1 MKEGASIMGKL
12 CTSCGTALNEGAKF
26 CTKCGANAAPVP
38 EESGARSEQAA
49 PKHGAVLTKVEK
61 QIKNEVKTKASAY
74 VQSVLSDRVP
84 AFQSAGELAL
94 PSELSPSLG
103 DFAGEGLLSLL
114 KSGFRGLAGGF
125 KKTLGN
131 KKRLLVV
138 IALAVVWLLVNLLA
152 AFDIFS
158 LPVRIL
164 SWLTAAR
171 GSLIGG
177 SIGKG
182 LVAAL
187 FAQVIADKGMLQSLK
202 GGVGKLATTF
212 KGGKKSYVLLLL
224 GAGSG
229 LIVCNLM
236 ISSNLQNS
244 MICIAGFALSVKA
257 LTKNGFLQRL
267 ISELIPKSNNV
278 TVTAVMSGWALG
290 FAMFMVASLVP
301 GRYNGYVF
309 GLLLLIAG
317 GIFLAVVKN
326 KKTNY

>member
-1 MKEGASIMGKL
+1 MGKL

-38 EESGARSEQAA
+38 EESGARSEQAV

-74 VQSVLSDRVP
+74 AQSVLSDRVP

-152 AFDIFS
+152 AFDIFP
-158 LPVRIL
+158 LPVRGL

-187 FAQVIADKGMLQSLK
+187 FAQVIADKGMLKSIKSGMSQLVSGIK
-202 GGVGKLATTF
+202 SGKQA
-212 KGGKKSYVLLLL
+212 YAPLLM

-229 LIVCNLM
+229 LIACNLM
-236 ISSNLQNS
+236 ISSNLQNA
-244 MICIAGFALSVKA
+244 MVCIAGFALSAKA
-257 LTKNGFLQRL
+257 LAGNGFLRRL
-267 ISELIPKSNNV
+267 TSALLPKANGSA
-278 TVTAVMSGWALG
+278 VTALMSGWTLG
-290 FAMFMVASLVP
+290 FAAFTAVSLLP
-301 GRYNGYVF
+301 GGGNGYLL

-317 GIFLAVVKN
+317 RILLAVGKN
-326 KKTNY
+326 KKEVSPQ

>member
-1 MKEGASIMGKL
+1 MMGKL
-12 CTSCGTALNEGAKF
+12 CTSCGTALSEGAEF

-38 EESGARSEQAA
+38 EESGARSEQAV

-74 VQSVLSDRVP
+74 AQSVLSDRVP

-103 DFAGEGLLSLL
+103 DFAGEGMLSLL
-114 KSGFRGLAGGF
+114 KSGFKGLAGGF
-125 KKTLGN
+125 KKTLGD

-152 AFDIFS
+152 AFDIFPF
-158 LPVRIL
+158 PVRGL

-187 FAQVIADKGMLQSLK
+187 FAQVIADKGILKSLK
-202 GGVGKLATTF
+202 SGMSQLVSSTKSGKQA
-212 KGGKKSYVLLLL
+212 YAPLLM
-224 GAGSG
+224 GAGAG
-229 LIVCNLM
+229 LIACNLM

-244 MICIAGFALSVKA
+244 MICIAGFALSAKA
-257 LTKNGFLQRL
+257 LAQNGFLRRL
-267 ISELIPKSNNV
+267 ISAIIPKSNNV
-278 TVTAVMSGWALG
+278 TVTAVMGGWTLG

-301 GRYNGYVF
+301 GRFNGYVF
-309 GLLLLIAG
+309 GFLLLIAG
-317 GIFLAVVKN
+317 GIFLAVGKN
-326 KKTNY
+326 KKEVSHQ